1 VTDVCC
7 AAKPSGLVACPARA
21 LGQRR
26 SSIFSLASGGH
37 GPTLQTLHTMA
48 HDAGMSGSAVVHVVG
63 SQRLCNRR
71 SCAWT
76 AKRYTARA
84 CARYLDHKPHK
95 LTSSS
100 VCVSAPADMHASRP
114 ASVTCAQL
122 LCSALLRRAVLY
134 ADEASAPHSR
144 RAPTGSARPA
154 GPWRRRPARPAGCSA
169 SCGAAPLPA
178 PAPSPPASPSKAF
191 SLHVFPGL

>member
-63 SQRLCNRR
+63 SQRLCNRALMR
-71 SCAWT
+71 LDSQALHCQSL
-76 AKRYTARA
+76 RA
-84 CARYLDHKPHK
+84 
-95 LTSSS
+95 
-100 VCVSAPADMHASRP
+100 
-114 ASVTCAQL
+114 
-122 LCSALLRRAVLY
+122 
-134 ADEASAPHSR
+134 
-144 RAPTGSARPA
+144 
-154 GPWRRRPARPAGCSA
+154 
-169 SCGAAPLPA
+169 LP
-178 PAPSPPASPSKAF
+178 
-191 SLHVFPGL
+191 